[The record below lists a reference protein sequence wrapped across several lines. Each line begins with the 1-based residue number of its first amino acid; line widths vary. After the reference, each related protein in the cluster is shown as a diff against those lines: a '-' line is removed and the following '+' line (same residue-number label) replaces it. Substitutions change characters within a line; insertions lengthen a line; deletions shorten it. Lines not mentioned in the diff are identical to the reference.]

1 LQQQFTFQVVFNKNA
16 VMEETKTNAGQGLG
30 IAGLIL
36 GIIAIPLAILGCTS
50 ILGLV
55 LGIAGVIL
63 SAVGLSQATKSNGT
77 KGLPTAGLVVSIL
90 GTAIALMWLLF
101 FARIAH
107 DGTKWWGRE
116 GIHIMEDINEEFG
129 DEIEEAFEDI
139 GKELEELG
147 EELEDKLEELEWDED
162 WEDFEWGEEIT
173 DEEFQQ
179 VMDTYESLIQD
190 YANLVEEANQ
200 GDINALVEYAKV
212 STKAVVLATKI
223 TAISPRLTDEQKEKF
238 EKLQQKYEEALKET
252 EDTQ

>member
-1 LQQQFTFQVVFNKNA
+1 
-16 VMEETKTNAGQGLG
+16 MEETKTNAGQGLG

-50 ILGLV
+50 VLGLV

-90 GTAIALMWLLF
+90 GTAIALMWILF

-107 DGTKWWGRE
+107 EGGRWWGRE
-116 GIHIMEDINEEFG
+116 GIRIMEEINEDFG
-129 DEIEEAFEDI
+129 DELEETFEDI

-147 EELEDKLEELEWDED
+147 EELEDKLEDLEWDEE
-162 WEDFEWGEEIT
+162 WSEFEWGDEIT
-173 DEEFQQ
+173 DEEFDK

-190 YANLVEEANQ
+190 YVKLAEKTNQ
-200 GDINALVEYAKV
+200 GDINALAENAKIA
-212 STKAVVLATKI
+212 TKAVALAAKI
-223 TAISPRLTDEQKEKF
+223 TAISPRLTDEQRKKF
-238 EKLQQKYEEALKET
+238 EELQQKYEEALKEVK
-252 EDTQ
+252 EDQ

>member
-101 FARIAH
+101 FTRIAH
-107 DGTKWWGRE
+107 EGTKWWGRE
-116 GIHIMEDINEEFG
+116 GIHIMEDLNEEFG

-147 EELEDKLEELEWDED
+147 EELENKLEDLEWAED

-173 DEEFQQ
+173 DEEFQK

-190 YANLVEEANQ
+190 YGNLIEEANQ
-200 GDINALVEYAKV
+200 GDINALAEYAKV
-212 STKAVVLATKI
+212 SVKAVALATKI

-238 EKLQQKYEEALKET
+238 EKLQQKYEKALKEA

>member
-1 LQQQFTFQVVFNKNA
+1 
-16 VMEETKTNAGQGLG
+16 MEETKTNAGQGLG

-101 FARIAH
+101 FTRIAH
-107 DGTKWWGRE
+107 EGTKWWGRE
-116 GIHIMEDINEEFG
+116 GIHIMEDLNEEFG

-147 EELEDKLEELEWDED
+147 EELENKLEDLEWAED

-173 DEEFQQ
+173 DEEFQK

-190 YANLVEEANQ
+190 YGNLIEEANQ
-200 GDINALVEYAKV
+200 GDINALAEYAKV
-212 STKAVVLATKI
+212 SVKAVALATKI

-238 EKLQQKYEEALKET
+238 EKLQQKYEKALKEA

>member
-1 LQQQFTFQVVFNKNA
+1 
-16 VMEETKTNAGQGLG
+16 MEETKTNAGQGLG

-162 WEDFEWGEEIT
+162 WENFEWGEEIT

-179 VMDTYESLIQD
+179 VLDTYESLIKD

-200 GDINALVEYAKV
+200 GDIHALAEYAKV
-212 STKAVVLATKI
+212 SVKAVALATKF

-238 EKLQQKYEEALKET
+238 EKLQQKYEEALKEA
-252 EDTQ
+252 EDIQ